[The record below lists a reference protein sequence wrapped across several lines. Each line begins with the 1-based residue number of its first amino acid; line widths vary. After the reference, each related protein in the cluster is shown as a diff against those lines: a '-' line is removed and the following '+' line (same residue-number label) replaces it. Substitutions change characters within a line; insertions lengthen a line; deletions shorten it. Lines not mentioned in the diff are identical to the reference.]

1 MPLNI
6 RSSVHANRATPLV
19 GREVCRL
26 EAIFF
31 LVFMVFG
38 FVVRARA
45 VDPDRK
51 LYQYAHTAWR
61 TQDDNFDGTPTTILQ
76 DSDGYI
82 WVGTSGGLSRLSGTA
97 FVPVNQFPNND
108 LRYVKALLQTRDGRI
123 WIGSST
129 GLQVLEKGQL
139 INVSLNKAETR
150 SMLEGRDGVVW
161 VTRVRIRDGGGPLC
175 KVVGHALQCYG
186 SKDGV
191 PDGYANALAEDSSG
205 NLWFGTSAIYR
216 WHQGQSAAIMG
227 KQLRTV
233 SDGGGVRDLLAG
245 PNNTILAAWN
255 NRGPHMGLE
264 QFSGGTWTSYD
275 ALGFQ
280 GQSTSANVLYHDRQ
294 GALWV
299 GTADHGL
306 YRIFQGVADHFD
318 MTNGLS
324 GDTVNDIREDAEG
337 TIWVATV
344 SGVDNFRDVAIANF
358 SHRQGLRGS
367 LGGPLLARTDGS
379 VWIAEKGLID
389 VWRHGNITPLTKGIG
404 QNIRAFFEDHT
415 HKVWI
420 AVDDKLVVYEH
431 GQFRRVPIMS
441 RGYRLEPE
449 TSISSIG
456 EDSQNNLLALIV
468 RTGARKLA
476 HIEQGAVVSEEVLP
490 AADRANR
497 LVADTNGGFW
507 IGSNSGEL
515 SHLQG
520 VLRSVVPLPTTNNRL
535 GISDLLVTSD
545 NVLLVSTG
553 VGLFMKKADAWRILD
568 ANHGLPCSSFNS
580 AVVDDQGGMWLIASC
595 GLLNVSKSELDHL
608 WLDSNAHVRFRKFD
622 LRDGDFFGN
631 SSVQPRVVK
640 SRDGRLWFTNGLV
653 LQMIDP
659 ARVYTNTQPPP
670 VHVDRIV
677 ADRKVIDDLHQLR
690 LLSRTRDIEIDY
702 SGQSYVE
709 PHKILFRYR
718 LENHDKEWHD
728 AGTRR
733 QAFYSDLPP
742 GKYRFRVIACNND
755 NLWNQQGASTDFTV
769 LPAFYQTLWFQ
780 ILMGIAVVAIIW
792 TLYSIR
798 LERLSNQVKME
809 ILVKMGERERI
820 ARDLHDTFFQSVQ
833 GLLLHFQ
840 TATSQI
846 QKNEPARSRL
856 EDALRQSD
864 TVMLEGRKLLL
875 DLRNDSI
882 ENVDIVKSFM
892 IAGDNL
898 KGDQSVSYKVAVS
911 GECAMLHP
919 IVSEELYRIGCEAL
933 TNSFRHAKAN
943 AVEVEIQYGRQELTA
958 RFRDDGVGIAF
969 PTLQRGSSPG
979 HWGLPGMRERALKI
993 GAQLS
998 VWSRENSGTE
1008 IEVRI
1013 PRSVA
1018 YLQTDRPS
1026 MLDRVSRCFKRQC

>member
-6 RSSVHANRATPLV
+6 RSSVHANQAAPLFR
-19 GREVCRL
+19 REECKL
-26 EAIFF
+26 KAIIF
-31 LVFMVFG
+31 LVFMIFG
-38 FVVRARA
+38 FVARAKA

-61 TQDDNFDGTPTTILQ
+61 TQDDNFEGNPTTILQ

-97 FVPVNQFPNND
+97 FVPVNQFRNND
-108 LRYVKALLQTRDGRI
+108 VRYVKALLQTRDGRI
-123 WIGSST
+123 WIGSSA
-129 GLQVLEKGQL
+129 GLQVLERGQL
-139 INVSLNKAETR
+139 INVSLNKAEIR
-150 SMLEGRDGVVW
+150 SILEGRDGVVW
-161 VTRVRIRDGGGPLC
+161 VTRVRIRDDSGPLC

-205 NLWFGTSAIYR
+205 NIWFGTSAIYR

-227 KQLRTV
+227 KQLTLV
-233 SDGGGVRDLLAG
+233 SNGGGVRDLLAG

-255 NRGPHMGLE
+255 NRGPHVGLE
-264 QFSGGTWTSYD
+264 QFSGGIWTSYD
-275 ALGFQ
+275 ALGFR

-324 GDTVNDIREDAEG
+324 GDTVNDIREDSEG
-337 TIWVATV
+337 TIWVATIN
-344 SGVDNFRDVAIANF
+344 GVDNFRDVAVASF
-358 SHRQGLRGS
+358 SHRQGLTS
-367 LGGPLLARTDGS
+367 SPEGPILARSDGS

-389 VWRHGNITPLTKGIG
+389 VWRDGNITPLTRGIG

-420 AVDDKLVVYEH
+420 AVDDKLVVYEQ
-431 GQFRRVPIMS
+431 GEFRPVPIMN
-441 RGYRLEPE
+441 RGYRLESE
-449 TSISSIG
+449 TNISSIG
-456 EDSQNNLLALIV
+456 EDRQNNLLALIV
-468 RTGARKLA
+468 QTGARKLA
-476 HIEQGAVVSEEVLP
+476 HIENGAVVSEEVLP
-490 AADRANR
+490 ATDRANR

-520 VLRSVVPLPTTNNRL
+520 ALRSVVQLPTSNNHH

-545 NVLLVSTG
+545 NVLLVSTE
-553 VGLFMKKADAWRILD
+553 VGLFIKKGDAWRILD
-568 ANHGLPCSSFNS
+568 ANHGLPCSAFSS
-580 AVVDDQGGMWLIASC
+580 AILDDQGGMWLIASC
-595 GLLNVSKSELDHL
+595 GLLNVSKSELSHL
-608 WLDSNAHVRFRKFD
+608 WFDSNVRIQFRKFD
-622 LRDGDFFGN
+622 LRAGDFLGASN
-631 SSVQPRVVK
+631 VQPRVVK
-640 SRDGRLWFTNGLV
+640 SRDGRIWFKNGLV
-653 LQMIDP
+653 LQMIEP
-659 ARVYTNTQPPP
+659 ARISTNTTPPQ
-670 VHVDRIV
+670 VHVDGVV
-677 ADRKVIDDLHQLR
+677 ADRKVIIDLHQLR
-690 LLSRTRDIEIDY
+690 LPSKTRDIEIDY
-702 SGQSYVE
+702 SAQSYVE
-709 PHKILFRYR
+709 PHNVFFRYR
-718 LENHDKEWHD
+718 LEKHDKEWHD

-742 GKYRFRVIACNND
+742 GKYQFRVIACNND
-755 NLWNQQGASTDFTV
+755 NLWNLQGASTDFTV

-780 ILMGIAVVAIIW
+780 ILMGIAVLAIIW

-809 ILVKMGERERI
+809 MLVKMGERERI

-840 TATSQI
+840 TATFQI

-856 EDALRQSD
+856 ENALQQSD
-864 TVMLEGRKLLL
+864 AVMLEGRKLLL
-875 DLRNDSI
+875 DLRNDSV
-882 ENVDIVKSFM
+882 EKVDIVKSFM
-892 IAGDNL
+892 IAGDKL
-898 KGDQSVSYKVAVS
+898 KCDQSVSYKVVVS
-911 GECAMLHP
+911 GECGMLHP

-943 AVEVEIQYGRQELTA
+943 SVEVEIQYGRQELTA

-969 PTLQRGSSPG
+969 PTLERGGSPG

-1013 PRSVA
+1013 PSSVA
-1018 YLQTDRPS
+1018 YLQTDHLS
-1026 MLDRVSRCFKRQC
+1026 ILERVSRRFKRQ